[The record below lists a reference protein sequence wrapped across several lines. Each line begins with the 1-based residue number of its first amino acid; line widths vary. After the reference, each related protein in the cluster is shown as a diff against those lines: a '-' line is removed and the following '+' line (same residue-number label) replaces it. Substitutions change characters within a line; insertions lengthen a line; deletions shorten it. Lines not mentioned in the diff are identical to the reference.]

1 MEGRRVRV
9 CGHPRSDS
17 SRPVARGR
25 HSASPNLSGENS
37 QSWIRPEDP
46 GRYGLTG
53 LGAVSAQRA
62 SGVGERTPCDVRVTG
77 GPLGRVFGRRP
88 SFFKEHRGATRV
100 VQSEEGAGARPRQS
114 SLELE
119 TGAISEISS
128 RGPPATAV
136 RTRNGRPAPGR
147 ISLCSTHCTPG
158 GRSPELGPPKAAVL
172 GLRLWTS
179 SVSRV
184 RTAEPGLPWVPMSPT
199 RRPPGAPCLARAGP
213 SRLQG
218 DGCAPACAVPSLTP
232 SVGTRE
238 WASRT

>member
-1 MEGRRVRV
+1 MF
-9 CGHPRSDS
+9 
-17 SRPVARGR
+17 GR
-25 HSASPNLSGENS
+25 H
-37 QSWIRPEDP
+37 
-46 GRYGLTG
+46 
-53 LGAVSAQRA
+53 
-62 SGVGERTPCDVRVTG
+62 
-77 GPLGRVFGRRP
+77 P

-119 TGAISEISS
+119 TGTISEISS

-184 RTAEPGLPWVPMSPT
+184 RTAEPGLPWV
-199 RRPPGAPCLARAGP
+199 AHA
-213 SRLQG
+213 
-218 DGCAPACAVPSLTP
+218 APARCALPRTCQGLPSPGGRVCPCVRSAFSDTLSGDTRMGESNMNDASVQLSHLVPDKPWSLPTEAEDAR
-232 SVGTRE
+232 G
-238 WASRT
+238 

>member
-1 MEGRRVRV
+1 M
-9 CGHPRSDS
+9 
-17 SRPVARGR
+17 ARGR

-46 GRYGLTG
+46 GRCGLTG

-62 SGVGERTPCDVRVTG
+62 SGVRETTPCDMQVTG

-128 RGPPATAV
+128 RVPPATAV

-147 ISLCSTHCTPG
+147 ISPCSTHCTPG
-158 GRSPELGPPKAAVL
+158 GRSPSSAPRKPP
-172 GLRLWTS
+172 S
-179 SVSRV
+179 SVCVCGRPRFLACARQSPASR
-184 RTAEPGLPWVPMSPT
+184 GC
-199 RRPPGAPCLARAGP
+199 PPGAPCLARAGP

-218 DGCAPACAVPSLTP
+218 DGCAPACALPSLTP